1 MGHPATRWPCWWDIR
16 LGNGRATAEA
26 MRLDSDAA
34 MKSLASM
41 CLPLPDV
48 ASQQGQLLQQD
59 GIDDPVLEMLV
70 HEIERSCE
78 RCLRQFSINA

>member
-1 MGHPATRWPCWWDIR
+1 MKMGSHYKWWDIR
-16 LGNGRATAEA
+16 LGDWRATAEA

-41 CLPLPDV
+41 CLQLPDV
-48 ASQQGQLLQQD
+48 ASQQRQLLQQE
-59 GIDDPVLEMLV
+59 GIDHPVLETLV

-78 RCLRQFSINA
+78 RCLRQFSTTA